1 MEANRMK
8 RFKTDFI
15 EGTLSELMDNIQPV
29 LEEKYLSPVRTVNFF
44 VGLVKEKKKISEVL
58 RFLSETY
65 PLEKFPHIKRI
76 KSSKESSS
84 VHVLLCE
91 TSVIDRA
98 HLEETLAPVS
108 AHLGPVGALKVPVT
122 APLTRSQFQDCVALW
137 PVNFHENK
145 LITKLLNGTFFTKS
159 ELNTIS
165 NYMKEAIK
173 MAKMAKISNQLPVG
187 ALLVDPVRGH
197 IVAQAYDMRGCHP
210 LQHCTMV
217 AVDMVARSQGG
228 GMWEY
233 SHDSDF
239 QWTQSDI
246 RDNTSST
253 DATDKTTGP
262 YLCTGYH
269 MYITREPC
277 VMCAMALVHSRVE
290 RVYYG
295 SSDPEG
301 GLGTRHKVHVQ
312 PGLNHHYSVFK
323 GVLDAECDQL
333 YEETGT

>member
-29 LEEKYLSPVRTVNFF
+29 LEEKYLSPVRT
-44 VGLVKEKKKISEVL
+44 
-58 RFLSETY
+58 
-65 PLEKFPHIKRI
+65 
-76 KSSKESSS
+76 ESSS

-137 PVNFHENK
+137 P
-145 LITKLLNGTFFTKS
+145 
-159 ELNTIS
+159 
-165 NYMKEAIK
+165 
-173 MAKMAKISNQLPVG
+173 LPVG

-277 VMCAMALVHSRVE
+277 VINQLFNPIHLSNTALDKLINIGNWQVTAEEFFVVLFCLYWLLFLPYCNFPHFRCAMALVHSRVE